1 MTRFVIFAN
10 GEIGDLER
18 VRSLIRP
25 TDIILCADGGSH
37 HALALGLTPNL
48 IIGDLDSI
56 QGDDLAAIQSAGIP
70 VRQHSHDKD
79 ETDLELTLHY
89 AVEQHP
95 SSIVIIAALGR
106 RLDHAIGNIAM
117 LTDPDL
123 ASLDVRLD
131 DGLEEVLFCRQQSI
145 IEGRVGD
152 LVSLIAWGGAA
163 QGVHTTGLK
172 WPLQAEVLYADKTR
186 GISNEMLDAT
196 AGVSLTSGLLLVIH
210 RRQTRPENLRSDT
223 ERLP

>member
-18 VRSLIRP
+18 VRSLIQP
-25 TDIILCADGGSH
+25 TDVILCADGGSH
-37 HALALGLTPNL
+37 HALALGLTPDL

-56 QGDDLAAIQSAGIP
+56 QDDDQAAILSARIP

-89 AVEQHP
+89 ALEQHP
-95 SSIVIIAALGR
+95 SAIVIIAALGR

-117 LTDPDL
+117 LSSPEL

-131 DGLEEVLFCRQQSI
+131 DGLEEVFFCRQQAN

-152 LVSLIAWGGAA
+152 LVSLMAWGGTA
-163 QGVHTTGLK
+163 QGVRTTGLK
-172 WPLQAEVLYADKTR
+172 WPLQAEALYADRTR
-186 GISNEMLDAT
+186 GISNEMLGVIAT
-196 AGVSLTSGLLLVIH
+196 VSLTSGLLLVIH
-210 RRQTRPENLRSDT
+210 RRQTRSENLKS
-223 ERLP
+223 